1 MEQGP
6 RGQSVGGRSTGLGQ
20 DAERW
25 WWLLGMELGT
35 EDSFPGGRR
44 SLPLKEK
51 VRWVSKMTKEFRVA
65 VFICSTCTHLTYIFS
80 VLFVSNFKN

>member
-25 WWLLGMELGT
+25 WLLGTELGT

-44 SLPLKEK
+44 SLPSLKEK

-65 VFICSTCTHLTYIFS
+65 VFVCSTCTHLTYIFS
-80 VLFVSNFKN
+80 VSNFKL